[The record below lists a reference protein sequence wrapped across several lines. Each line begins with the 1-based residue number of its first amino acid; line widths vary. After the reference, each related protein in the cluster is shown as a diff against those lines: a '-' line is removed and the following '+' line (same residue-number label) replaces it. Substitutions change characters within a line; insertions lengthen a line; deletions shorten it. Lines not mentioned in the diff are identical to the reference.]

1 LNNKIFMD
9 TGFVMAVVNDKDQ
22 YHPDAVKLAN
32 RFRNYPT
39 VITDAVLLEIGNSLA
54 RNFKGRAI
62 DIINH
67 FYSSKEVILI
77 HVTPALLR
85 RGFELYRTFLDKSWG
100 LVDCVS
106 FVVMQD
112 LKIMEVLTFDR
123 HFAQAGFKIL
133 AP

>member
-1 LNNKIFMD
+1 MD

-22 YHPDAVKLAN
+22 QHPDAVKLAN

-54 RNFKGRAI
+54 RNFKERAI

-67 FYSSKEVILI
+67 FYSSEEVTLI

-85 RGFELYRTFLDKSWG
+85 RGFDLYRYYLDKTWG
-100 LVDCVS
+100 LVDCIS
-106 FVVMQD
+106 FVVMRD
-112 LKIMEVLTFDR
+112 MGITEVLTFDK
-123 HFAQAGFKIL
+123 HFAQAGFKML
-133 AP
+133 TP